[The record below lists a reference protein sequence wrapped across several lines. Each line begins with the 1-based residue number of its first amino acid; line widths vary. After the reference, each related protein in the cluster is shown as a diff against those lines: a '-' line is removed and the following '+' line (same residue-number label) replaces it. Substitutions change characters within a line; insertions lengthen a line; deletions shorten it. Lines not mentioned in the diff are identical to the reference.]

1 MPGPARRGYAGRMRQ
16 EYVDAVLDLTSLIPP
31 GQVLSYGDVAELLET
46 SGPRQVGAV
55 LARFGADTCWWRVIR
70 SSGLPPQGHGLAAWR
85 FYRLEGTPVAG
96 RVEPDGGGYRVRMG
110 SARWV
115 PGADAALRME
125 QIRNCLQAAPAPA
138 GKRPRSRPHPGG
150 PSI

>member
-1 MPGPARRGYAGRMRQ
+1 MRR

-31 GQVLSYGDVAELLET
+31 GRVLSYGDVAELLET

-55 LARFGADTCWWRVIR
+55 LARFGAAACWWRVIR
-70 SSGLPPQGHGLAAWR
+70 ASGLPPQGHGLAAWT

-96 RVEPDGGGYRVRMG
+96 RPEPDGSGYRVRMAT
-110 SARWV
+110 ARWV
-115 PGADAALRME
+115 PAAEAAVGVE
-125 QIRNCLQAAPAPA
+125 QIRDRLQAVLPPA
-138 GKRPRSRPHPGG
+138 GDRQPGSEQRDG

>member
-1 MPGPARRGYAGRMRQ
+1 MRQ

-31 GQVLSYGDVAELLET
+31 GRVLSYGDVAELLET

-55 LARFGADTCWWRVIR
+55 LARYGADTCWWRVIR
-70 SSGLPPQGHGLAAWR
+70 SSGLPPQGHGQAAWR

-115 PGADAALRME
+115 PGADAAARMQ
-125 QIRNCLQAAPAPA
+125 QIRARLKADLAHAEDGPSGRVPAD
-138 GKRPRSRPHPGG
+138 G